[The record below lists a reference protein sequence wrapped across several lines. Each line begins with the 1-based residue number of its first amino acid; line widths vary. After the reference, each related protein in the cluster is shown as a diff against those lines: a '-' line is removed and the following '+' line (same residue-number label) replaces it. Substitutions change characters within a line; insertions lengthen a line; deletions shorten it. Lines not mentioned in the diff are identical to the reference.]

1 MDRKFLLSAFGYALI
16 GVLLGIAMAHSKN
29 HGQFVTH
36 AHIMLL
42 GFVVS
47 FIYAVCH
54 KLWLHNPSPKLVQFQ
69 YYAHQIGTAGLVIGL
84 FLMYGGMVA
93 ESIVGPILGVASIL
107 VLFGVILMKVM
118 IIKAKVESK

>member
-1 MDRKFLLSAFGYALI
+1 MERKFLLSAFGYALV
-16 GVLLGIAMAHSKN
+16 GVILGIFMASSKN
-29 HGQFVTH
+29 HGQLVTH

-54 KLWLHNPSPKLVQFQ
+54 KLWLTTPSAKLVQVQ
-69 YYAHQIGTAGLVIGL
+69 YYAHQIGTLVLVVAL

-93 ESIVGPILGVASIL
+93 ASVLGPILGVASIL
-107 VLFGVILMKVM
+107 VLLGVILMKVM
-118 IIKAKVESK
+118 IIKAKPE